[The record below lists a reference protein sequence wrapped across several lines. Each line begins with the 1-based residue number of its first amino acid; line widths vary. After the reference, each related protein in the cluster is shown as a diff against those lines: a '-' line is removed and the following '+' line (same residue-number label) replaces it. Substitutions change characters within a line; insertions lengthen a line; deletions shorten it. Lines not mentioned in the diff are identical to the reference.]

1 MVCLVN
7 IQFKEKM
14 KRKRLK
20 LNVFIYNNASLNQT
34 KRKSMQTIFIYS
46 IFIVEGLQ
54 KEGFKFN
61 MLL

>member
-1 MVCLVN
+1 M
-7 IQFKEKM
+7 
-14 KRKRLK
+14 
-20 LNVFIYNNASLNQT
+20 LNVFIYNNASLNQI
-34 KRKSMQTIFIYS
+34 KRKSMQTIFIYG